1 MDSVPL
7 IDIALGIPLL
17 LWGLKGLRD
26 GLVKEALGL
35 VGLILAIV
43 LAFSLMEGG
52 YALLKDLFNTDPS
65 WLPLAAAGIIFLGV
79 IGITQI
85 LIFSLNKTLEAAALN
100 GLNRLLGMGFGLLK
114 AGIVLSL
121 ILMLLAGFDKP
132 AKQMRN
138 SSQLYTWVLPVAT
151 KTYDFISTAWPGA
164 SSFGQTMRKTM
175 DENNPFRRIMDK
187 PKPEPITPASN
198 N

>member
-17 LWGLKGLRD
+17 LWGVKGLRD

-35 VGLILAIV
+35 IGLILAIV
-43 LAFSLMEGG
+43 LAFSLMEEGH
-52 YALLKDLFNTDPS
+52 ALLKEYIDNDPS

-79 IGITQI
+79 MGLTQ
-85 LIFSLNKTLEAAALN
+85 LVIFSLNKTLEAAALN

-132 AKQMRN
+132 PQKMREN
-138 SSQLYTWVLPVAT
+138 SHLYSWVLPVAT
-151 KTYDFISTAWPGA
+151 KTYDFIATAWPGA

-175 DENNPFRRIMDK
+175 DENNPLRRIMDK
-187 PKPEPITPASN
+187 PQPKPIMPTSN
-198 N
+198 

>member
-7 IDIALGIPLL
+7 IDLALGIPLL
-17 LWGLKGLRD
+17 LWGVKGLRD

-35 VGLILAIV
+35 FGLILAIV
-43 LAFSLMEGG
+43 LAFSLMEDGH
-52 YALLKDLFNTDPS
+52 ALLKELFDTDPN

-79 IGITQI
+79 MGITQI

-132 AKQMRN
+132 TEQMRGN
-138 SSQLYTWVLPVAT
+138 SHLYTWVLPVAT
-151 KTYDFISTAWPGA
+151 RTYDFIATAWPGA
-164 SSFGQTMRKTM
+164 NSFGQTMRKTM
-175 DENNPFRRIMDK
+175 DENNPLRRIMDK
-187 PKPEPITPASN
+187 PKHVPIMPATN

>member
-17 LWGLKGLRD
+17 LWGVKGLRD

-43 LAFSLMEGG
+43 LAFSLMEDGH
-52 YALLKDLFNTDPS
+52 ALLKEYVDNDPS
-65 WLPLAAAGIIFLGV
+65 WLPLVAAGIIFLGV
-79 IGITQI
+79 MGITQ
-85 LIFSLNKTLEAAALN
+85 LVIFSLNKTLEAAALN

-132 AKQMRN
+132 KKELREN
-138 SSQLYTWVLPVAT
+138 SHLYTWVLPVAT
-151 KTYDFISTAWPGA
+151 KTYDFIATAWPGA

-175 DENNPFRRIMDK
+175 DENNPLRRIMDK
-187 PKPEPITPASN
+187 PKPTPTMPSSN
-198 N
+198 